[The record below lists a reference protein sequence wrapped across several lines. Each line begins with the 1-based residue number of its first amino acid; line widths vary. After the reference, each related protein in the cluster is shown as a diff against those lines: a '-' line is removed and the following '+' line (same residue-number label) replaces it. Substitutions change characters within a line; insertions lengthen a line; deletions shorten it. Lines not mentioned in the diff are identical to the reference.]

1 MAFSWEFRGQL
12 NICCDHPVAPPK
24 PHSDAGRR
32 ERQRGKARCC
42 RGTTPPINA
51 FKYAAAAIAAAV
63 APANPAPPLAPPP
76 PAAPP
81 ALHAPPRQLAAADG
95 GGRQVP
101 HPARQGAGCATARC
115 PAQEV
120 QRRRCSRGCLG
131 GRRSCCCPAAA
142 VAVAAPAP
150 HCAGPTST
158 ARPSRAAPHAH
169 KPRTPPTALRLEP
182 RRAALDG
189 RAAAP
194 LRVAAEF
201 PPTQTRFLHGRGTW
215 VLALRCR
222 YLAQSLSCGIQI
234 HVLQHWL
241 HTTLVVA
248 TIFYSTRH
256 WYNVSRIVLCD
267 R

>member
-1 MAFSWEFRGQL
+1 MKCKTCRLLGSDSW
-12 NICCDHPVAPPK
+12 
-24 PHSDAGRR
+24 S
-32 ERQRGKARCC
+32 
-42 RGTTPPINA
+42 NA
-51 FKYAAAAIAAAV
+51 TMHAAAAATSRTLRARPHI
-63 APANPAPPLAPPP
+63 
-76 PAAPP
+76 
-81 ALHAPPRQLAAADG
+81 DG
-95 GGRQVP
+95 A
-101 HPARQGAGCATARC
+101 H
-115 PAQEV
+115 
-120 QRRRCSRGCLG
+120 
-131 GRRSCCCPAAA
+131 
-142 VAVAAPAP
+142 
-150 HCAGPTST
+150 
-158 ARPSRAAPHAH
+158 PSRAAPHAH

-248 TIFYSTRH
+248 TISYSCGSLFFYSSLVPFFMVRCPLAKRKRFQARRPPRSIRAMRRLMFTMR
-256 WYNVSRIVLCD
+256 SQR
-267 R
+267 